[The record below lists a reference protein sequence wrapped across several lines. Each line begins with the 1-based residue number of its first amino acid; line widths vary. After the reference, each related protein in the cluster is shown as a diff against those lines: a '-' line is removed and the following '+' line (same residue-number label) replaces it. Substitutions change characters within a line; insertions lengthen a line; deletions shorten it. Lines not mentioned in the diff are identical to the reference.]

1 MIFVRIFLLL
11 YVVPLMLISALTFI
25 FGKVQWVKYVW
36 IYGTLAVLT
45 VIVAIKILFSII
57 SLVE

>member
-25 FGKVQWVKYVW
+25 FGKVKWIKYVW

-45 VIVAIKILFSII
+45 VIVAIKILFSIL
-57 SLVE
+57 SLIE

>member
-1 MIFVRIFLLL
+1 MIFARIFLLL

-25 FGKVQWVKYVW
+25 FGKVNWIKYVW
-36 IYGTLAVLT
+36 IYGTLFVLALII
-45 VIVAIKILFSII
+45 VIKLAFSIL

>member
-1 MIFVRIFLLL
+1 MIFARIFLLL

-25 FGKVQWVKYVW
+25 FGKVKWVKSIW
-36 IYGTLAVLT
+36 IYGTLFILVLIIT
-45 VIVAIKILFSII
+45 IKLAFSII